1 MDERAARTVVLVRA
15 IETADA
21 ARELLTDADRAWA
34 GRTAAEMVGA
44 SAASD
49 AFLAQRATLLLD
61 RLAKR
66 YAKVAAWG
74 TPPSARG
81 WLTPLAAA
89 VAFVAGALGV
99 DVGYEHR
106 INLLAPPV
114 LALLAWNVAVYALLV
129 ASLFAG
135 RSGSGRPLRERVA
148 KFLRDAARP
157 WRGSSAPSG
166 LAAAATR
173 FGADWSALAA
183 PLWRERATRLLHVCA
198 AALAAGAIA
207 GLYVRGIALEFRASW
222 QSTFL
227 DAADVARILH
237 VVLAPGA
244 WLTGIAVPGAE
255 RLQTI
260 AGGSAGENAAA
271 WIHLYAATILA
282 IVIVPR
288 LALAAVAA
296 MRERRLAHRFPLAL
310 AHPYFERLLR
320 AWREGTA
327 RVVALP
333 YSYTVQPL
341 QSQGLASVLTRAFEA
356 PVDVTWLPSTPY
368 GADEVP
374 DAAAT
379 SPTLAV
385 AVFPLAA
392 TPEAET
398 HGAFASALAAQLAGR
413 ATLVAV
419 IDTSDFADRFADSP
433 RRIAEREAAWKTLLA
448 THGIDTLFVRLAQ
461 PDVPA
466 TAASLAAS
474 LEHRP

>member
-15 IETADA
+15 IETADVP
-21 ARELLTDADRAWA
+21 RELLTDADRAWA
-34 GRTAAEMVGA
+34 GRTAAETVGA
-44 SAASD
+44 SAMPD

-66 YAKVAAWG
+66 YAKVTAWASA
-74 TPPSARG
+74 PSARG
-81 WLTPLAAA
+81 WLTPLAAVA
-89 VAFVAGALGV
+89 AFVAGALGAE
-99 DVGYEHR
+99 VGSEHR

-114 LALLAWNVAVYALLV
+114 LALVAWNLAVYALLV
-129 ASLFAG
+129 AGLFVG

-148 KFLRDAARP
+148 AVLRDVARP
-157 WRGSSAPSG
+157 WHGSSAPPA
-166 LAAAATR
+166 LAAAAAR
-173 FGADWSALAA
+173 FAADWSALAA

-198 AALAAGAIA
+198 AALAAGVIA

-227 DAADVARILH
+227 DANDVARILR
-237 VVLAPGA
+237 VVLAPGS
-244 WLTGIAVPGAE
+244 WLTGIAVPDAE
-255 RLQTI
+255 RLRTI

-288 LALAAVAA
+288 LALAAVATV
-296 MRERRLAHRFPLAL
+296 RERRLAHRFPLAL

-327 RVVALP
+327 RIVAVP
-333 YSYTVQPL
+333 YSYTVQLP
-341 QSQGLASVLTRAFEA
+341 QSQGLANVLTRAFEA
-356 PVDVTWLPSTPY
+356 PVDVAWMPSTQY
-368 GADEVP
+368 GADDVP
-374 DAAAT
+374 DVAAT

-398 HGAFASALAAQLAGR
+398 HGVFAAALAAQLAGR
-413 ATLVAV
+413 APLVA
-419 IDTSDFADRFADSP
+419 ILDTSDFADRFADAP
-433 RRIAEREAAWKTLLA
+433 RRIAEREAAWKALLSP
-448 THGIDTLFVRLAQ
+448 HGIDTLFVRLAQ
-461 PDVPA
+461 PDVRDA
-466 TAASLAAS
+466 AASLAAS
-474 LEHRP
+474 LEHRS